1 MELLE
6 ASIKLRDGTSQVDKD
21 FKPQVP
27 AGTYVQTLGNRPLG
41 TSSIGLGLGQQRPSE
56 EKPGF

>member
-6 ASIKLRDGTSQVDKD
+6 ASIKMRYGTSQVDKD
-21 FKPQVP
+21 FKPPVP

-41 TSSIGLGLGQQRPSE
+41 TSSIGLGLGQQRPS
-56 EKPGF
+56 G